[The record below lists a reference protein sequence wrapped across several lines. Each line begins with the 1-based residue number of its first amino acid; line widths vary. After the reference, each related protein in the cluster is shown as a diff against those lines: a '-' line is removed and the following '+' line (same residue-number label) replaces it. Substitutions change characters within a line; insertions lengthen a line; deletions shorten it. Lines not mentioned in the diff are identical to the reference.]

1 MRLRARSALTGLAG
15 PVSLIAQSLR
25 TDNLQPCDK
34 FPAPRLSHQGI
45 PCFYLARFQTKVEV
59 PPPEAT
65 GTITFSSSP
74 VSVNG
79 RLCSAP
85 VEFGNVADSMRR
97 TSLSPSTA
105 YVPKWAL
112 VP

>member
-1 MRLRARSALTGLAG
+1 MVHDHLTLSDPFPAKRNPLSPSRARVIGSFRYTL
-15 PVSLIAQSLR
+15 
-25 TDNLQPCDK
+25 
-34 FPAPRLSHQGI
+34 
-45 PCFYLARFQTKVEV
+45 FYLARFQTKVLV